1 MANFRYRKRSKQTAG
16 NRELDYTQRFLVAST
31 YRFMRNFLERHQG
44 HLNDDSF
51 FAPVAER
58 VDSDSLYK
66 ILKTSATPS
75 LQRILL
81 KLKKEEK
88 ANLFMENPTELMH
101 KLWEHPKSNQKFRTA
116 LGKYLDDELSILQDS
131 LQRDPAPE
139 AKRFQELG
147 GFFKLSEFECD
158 LLLLRRLAEGFWS
171 CDDWGGSITYGKFN
185 RISCALGVSE
195 AELRR
200 MTKPDGRLR
209 KLQCLDGDLNFNFD
223 LLPYLCG
230 ADDTPLEENYFARY
244 NGELLP
250 WDFFGDL
257 AEKHGAV
264 LSALLLNK
272 NRTDGLHILF
282 YGVPGTGKTSFAA
295 AVAEKLDRTAYF
307 IKQDVRNRLSAI
319 QICELQRDRDSSL
332 VVIDEADKLLDCAEM
347 NFLGLRRT
355 NGDKGELNAVLDSVK
370 TPCIWITN
378 TPADS
383 LDASSR
389 RRFDYSIEF
398 KPLTADNRERIWSN
412 AAAKHNIK
420 LAAETVTALATRYP
434 VSAGGIELALRN
446 CSILEGESVEEKI
459 QKIMTPHCELMRSPI
474 DKTSEIAREYI
485 LDGLNIKGDLILPE
499 IIEAVRNYF
508 AVSANDLD
516 KPRMN
521 LLLSGPPGTGKT
533 EFVKY
538 LGKQLAVPVIT
549 KMASDIFS
557 KWVGDTEKNI
567 AAAFDEAEDSRAI
580 LFFDEIDGLLQNRE
594 RAHRNWEVTQV
605 NELLHRMENFSGVM
619 IGATNFIH
627 NLDPATARRFT
638 FKLEFDYLDDGGKQI
653 FFERMFHTK
662 LNSEES
668 KRLATITNLAPG
680 DFRTARQSLFYLGK
694 EIDNDRRLAALEREA
709 ATKGS
714 SAQKM
719 GF

>member
-1 MANFRYRKRSKQTAG
+1 MVNFRLCKRNKQTVG

-44 HLNDDSF
+44 HLNDDNF

-58 VDSDSLYK
+58 MDLESLRR
-66 ILKTSATPS
+66 LLTASASPA
-75 LQRILL
+75 LRRVLL
-81 KLKKEEK
+81 ELGKGEK
-88 ANLFMENPTELMH
+88 VNLARENPITLMH
-101 KLWEHPKSNQKFRTA
+101 KLWEHPGSNQRFRAA
-116 LGKYLDDELSILQDS
+116 LSEYLDTELLMLQDS
-131 LQRDPAPE
+131 LQQDPAPE

-147 GFFKLSEFECD
+147 GFFKLSESECD
-158 LLLLRRLAEGFWS
+158 LLLLRRLTEGFWK
-171 CDDWGGSITYGKFN
+171 CGDWHGAISYGKFN
-185 RISCALGVSE
+185 RISCALGISE
-195 AELRR
+195 TELRH
-200 MTKPDGRLR
+200 MTKSDARLR
-209 KLQCLDGDLNFNFD
+209 KLECLDTDLDFNRD

-264 LSALLLNK
+264 LSALLSNK

-378 TPADS
+378 TPANS

-420 LAAETVTALATRYP
+420 LTAKTVTVLAARYP

-446 CSILEGESVEEKI
+446 CSILEGKDVEEKI
-459 QKIMTPHCELMRSPI
+459 KKIMEPHCELMRSPI

-538 LGKQLAVPVIT
+538 LGKQLVVPVMT

-619 IGATNFIH
+619 IGATNFIR

-638 FKLEFDYLDDGGKQI
+638 FKLEFDYLDDGGKYV
-653 FFERMFHTK
+653 FFERMFHTTLK
-662 LNSEES
+662 LEES
-668 KRLATITNLAPG
+668 ERLATIKNLTPG

-694 EIDNDRRLAALEREA
+694 EIDNDLRLAALEREA